1 MAKKRILV
9 AILNWGLGHATRS
22 IPIIKKLQ
30 TENFEVL
37 LASDGAAL
45 GLLRKEFPHLKS
57 FELPSYNI
65 SYAKRSSFFSL
76 KILLQTPHILKTISE
91 ENRVTRS
98 LVKSQKLDGI
108 ISDNRWG
115 VCSNL
120 IPSVFISHQL
130 NVLSG
135 FTSLISSKI
144 QQKYIMKF
152 DECWVPDLEE
162 NNNLSGF
169 LGHLQRS
176 KFKIKYLGILSR
188 FTKQELEKAFDI
200 LIILSGP
207 EPQRS
212 MLESKLIKEF
222 YSSTGNVVL
231 IRGIIEKEQ
240 RITKT
245 GNLTVYNFMQSEELE
260 DLLNRTE
267 LVIARSGY
275 TTLLDLAKLGKK
287 AFFIPTPG
295 QAEQEYL
302 AKRLKELK
310 VADSCSQN
318 NFSLKMLKNNNEYKG
333 LIGFSSS
340 SDLSNLFTLFQRE

>member
-1 MAKKRILV
+1 MYSK
-9 AILNWGLGHATRS
+9 
-22 IPIIKKLQ
+22 
-30 TENFEVL
+30 
-37 LASDGAAL
+37 
-45 GLLRKEFPHLKS
+45 
-57 FELPSYNI
+57 
-65 SYAKRSSFFSL
+65 
-76 KILLQTPHILKTISE
+76 
-91 ENRVTRS
+91 
-98 LVKSQKLDGI
+98 
-108 ISDNRWG
+108 
-115 VCSNL
+115 L
-120 IPSVFISHQL
+120 IPSVFITHQL

-135 FTSLISSKI
+135 ATSLISSKI
-144 QQKYIMKF
+144 QQKYIQKF

-162 NNNLSGF
+162 NNNLSGL
-169 LGHLQRS
+169 LGHLQSS

-188 FTKQELEKAFDI
+188 FTKQELEKTFDI

-260 DLLNRTE
+260 DFLNRAE

-295 QAEQEYL
+295 QPEQEYL

-310 VADSCSQN
+310 VADSCSQK
-318 NFSLKMLKNNNEYKG
+318 NFSLKMLKNKNEYKG
-333 LIGFSSS
+333 LIGFNSGN
-340 SDLSNLFTLFQRE
+340 DLSSLFTLFKRE